1 MDQEKRIRISADVS
15 PLREIRKEI
24 EDLSNSIA
32 DLSRTPIDADFDQG
46 SFDRKIQEMTDK
58 LRVLQNEKEKLE
70 RDFQGTREPLTEKP
84 VIERPQIES
93 PESPREVINE
103 KPLTE
108 NEEQE
113 TKPKKKPGR
122 KKKIKPEEAEEPGE
136 EAEEPSK
143 PKKTGGSRD
152 SQLSVLRQILQAVNT
167 GNELAVERTTYLEIL
182 TKERDGEN
190 LIPPPAVPP
199 TIPPAEDNN
208 RERDTDNR
216 RNRDRGRSQ
225 YTGIPGALAS
235 RMLQSYSPVVNSR
248 NTYEAGAAE
257 IGALGQTAGTIASV
271 SGKMAGAVAAAAPSV
286 IAPGVGDSI
295 RSVFE
300 GSGELVGAAISG
312 ITALVSSYAM
322 RAVAKAEEVE
332 NNVRAYAQTSGM
344 SNAAAKS
351 QAFREGTY
359 AASDLGI
366 NVGEYMNRRARLLR
380 SAGGKILGATE
391 EDVTGRREAESQ
403 MAVQRLYGLNDNV
416 IDQLQASLR
425 FARKGEVEF
434 GSSND
439 SPSGIIRAFEN
450 SMRDLKLPFSE
461 IASTIDESLQTFNR
475 TAERILDKAGDFDA
489 GKVATILSNIRTFTG
504 MEGRQLERVQTA
516 ITGNG
521 ISQDEVTQALLMRV
535 GRELMPE
542 GNLSDILEKI
552 DTMGDDTEFQV
563 AFLKRLD
570 EMTSTDEQLIQLM
583 KSVFT
588 NLNWNDIKELV
599 RSRDKNGGWDYLRE
613 RGVPETVKGNEKE
626 AQYERSA
633 GRRTV
638 GAIEA
643 ATAEKTNRD
652 AANGEKMLGV
662 LSAIDSKMVR
672 IATDSN
678 MIEKTTKTTNEVLGM
693 IVKLI
698 ASPEEERKSFLNDKD
713 THRLSGSPLVDGQ
726 WNFLSEGSLAALL
739 LRKLGI
745 D

>member
-1 MDQEKRIRISADVS
+1 M
-15 PLREIRKEI
+15 
-24 EDLSNSIA
+24 
-32 DLSRTPIDADFDQG
+32 
-46 SFDRKIQEMTDK
+46 
-58 LRVLQNEKEKLE
+58 
-70 RDFQGTREPLTEKP
+70 
-84 VIERPQIES
+84 
-93 PESPREVINE
+93 
-103 KPLTE
+103 
-108 NEEQE
+108 
-113 TKPKKKPGR
+113 
-122 KKKIKPEEAEEPGE
+122 
-136 EAEEPSK
+136 
-143 PKKTGGSRD
+143 
-152 SQLSVLRQILQAVNT
+152 
-167 GNELAVERTTYLEIL
+167 
-182 TKERDGEN
+182 
-190 LIPPPAVPP
+190 PP

-366 NVGEYMNRRARLLR
+366 NVGEYMNRRTRLLR

-726 WNFLSEGSLAALL
+726 WNFSSEGSLAALL

>member
-182 TKERDGEN
+182 TKERGGEN

-638 GAIEA
+638 GAIEV